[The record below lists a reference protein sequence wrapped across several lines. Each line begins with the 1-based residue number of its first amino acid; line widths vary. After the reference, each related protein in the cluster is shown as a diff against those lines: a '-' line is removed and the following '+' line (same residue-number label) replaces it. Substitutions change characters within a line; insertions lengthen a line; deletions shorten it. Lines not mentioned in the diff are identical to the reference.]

1 MPIEYAPR
9 IVERHFG
16 VSDEQ
21 QLLASG
27 VLDHNLRVA
36 CIAKALLDRPLAP
49 SAPVAVPAPEA
60 APAPEVAPPVVAIT
74 QRARPDSLR
83 ERFGIG

>member
-21 QLLASG
+21 QLLAGG

-36 CIAKALLDRPLAP
+36 CIAKALLNAQ
-49 SAPVAVPAPEA
+49 PVPPAALAVPMPE
-60 APAPEVAPPVVAIT
+60 PALPIVPH
-74 QRARPDSLR
+74 ARPSDMRSRL
-83 ERFGIG
+83 GLG